1 MTDEV
6 DVDVSI
12 AITQHTISLLI
23 LTLTD
28 NLLLWKVFIGKKREI

>member
-12 AITQHTISLLI
+12 AITQHTISLL
-23 LTLTD
+23 TLTD